1 MSSRM
6 NMKALLFIL
15 IGSLITTCIPL
26 SGYAKEDAFQFTQD
40 TSLQGGLS
48 QFKGKPVEIILKSG
62 EQLAGKIADVGSRIL
77 VLKELRG
84 KEFYDA
90 VVAIDDISAVIF
102 KAR

>member
-6 NMKALLFIL
+6 KMKALLFIL
-15 IGSLITTCIPL
+15 IVSLTTICIPL
-26 SGYAKEDAFQFTQD
+26 SGYAKEDAFQFAQD
-40 TSLQGGLS
+40 ASLQAGLL

-62 EQLAGKIADVGSRIL
+62 DQLAGKISDVGSRIL

-90 VVAIDDISAVIF
+90 VVVIDDISAVIF